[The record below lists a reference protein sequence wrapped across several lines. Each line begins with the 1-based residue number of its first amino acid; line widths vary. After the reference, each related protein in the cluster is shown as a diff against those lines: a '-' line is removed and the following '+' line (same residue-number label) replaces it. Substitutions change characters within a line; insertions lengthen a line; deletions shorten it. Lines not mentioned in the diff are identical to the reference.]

1 MTTHEL
7 HPAQRQGAHHI
18 AEFLRPR
25 TIADAV
31 RILADR
37 GERARIIAGG
47 TDLLLELDRGARPG
61 IDTLVD
67 LSGIPGL
74 DEILESGNDI
84 VLGCLVTHSQ
94 VVVSPLVATFAFPL
108 LQACGEIGA
117 PQLRNRATVV
127 GNIVTASPANDTIT
141 PLHALEATV
150 EVVGVDGSRQIP
162 FAEFHSGFRATALEL
177 GDVITALRVP
187 KMRVTERGVFA
198 KLGLRKAQAISVL
211 HATAIVDLED
221 DVVRGAKV
229 AIGSATPVIVR
240 ADGVEAGLVGSALT
254 SEAIA
259 AAVSRVHGS
268 IAPIDDVRADAM
280 YRSEQAEFMLR
291 RMLTSLADGAER
303 VRQSESPITL
313 WTGDED
319 HRWVKTD
326 SSERITNESLIQV
339 TVNGQHVEAAHAPG
353 LTLLHWL
360 RDVAAEASG
369 MSLTG
374 TKEGCAEGECG
385 ACTVLMDG
393 NAVVSCLVSAA
404 QADGRSITTI
414 EGVAGNGAHDVV
426 QEAFLDHGA
435 VQCGYCIPGFVMS
448 VEALRAERGT
458 LDRAS
463 AVEGLGGNLC
473 RCTGY
478 YKIIDA
484 VIEAGAGE

>member
-61 IDTLVD
+61 IHTLVD

-150 EVVGVDGSRQIP
+150 EVAGVDGPRQIP
-162 FAEFHSGFRATALEL
+162 FAEFHTGFRATALEV

-259 AAVSRVHGS
+259 AAVSCVHSS
-268 IAPIDDVRADAM
+268 IAPIDDVRADAT
-280 YRSEQAEFMLR
+280 YRSEQAELMLR
-291 RMLTSLADGAER
+291 RMLTALADGTER
-303 VRQSESPITL
+303 ARHSESPITL

-319 HRWVKTD
+319 HRWVRTD
-326 SSERITNESLIQV
+326 SPERLTNKGSIRV
-339 TVNGQHVEAAHAPG
+339 TVNGRSVEAAHATG

-360 RDVAAEASG
+360 RDVASEAAG
-369 MSLTG
+369 TSLTG

-404 QADGRSITTI
+404 QADGRSVTTI
-414 EGVAGNGAHDVV
+414 EGVADNGVHDAV
-426 QEAFLDHGA
+426 QEAFLGHGA

-448 VEALRAERGT
+448 VEALRVERGA
-458 LDRAS
+458 LDRAA